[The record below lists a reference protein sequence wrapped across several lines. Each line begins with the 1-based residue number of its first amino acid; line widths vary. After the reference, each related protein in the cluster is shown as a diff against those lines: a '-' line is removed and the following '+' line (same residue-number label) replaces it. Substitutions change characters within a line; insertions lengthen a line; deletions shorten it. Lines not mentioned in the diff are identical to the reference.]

1 MNAFPALVA
10 FAALAQCASAAQD
23 GDLLI
28 PAGDAGTAG
37 FYRIVV
43 GDRAPQN

>member
-1 MNAFPALVA
+1 MKIKKL
-10 FAALAQCASAAQD
+10 
-23 GDLLI
+23 LLI

-43 GDRAPQN
+43 GDRAPAN